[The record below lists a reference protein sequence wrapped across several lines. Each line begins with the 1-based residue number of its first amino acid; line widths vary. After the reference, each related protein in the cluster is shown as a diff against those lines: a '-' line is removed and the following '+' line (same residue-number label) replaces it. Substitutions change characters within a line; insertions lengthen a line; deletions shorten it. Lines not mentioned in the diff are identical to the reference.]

1 MGPALNQPE
10 YIDMLMQPLTARWA
24 SLDDTD
30 PDLIPLLECMASV
43 TIAMGPGFQPHAVP
57 VFQRCVNIIHQNLV
71 AYEQAMTQ
79 PSTADDELPD
89 RTFLIVALDLL
100 SGLCQGLGVQS
111 QELVANVQP
120 LILPQ
125 LLPCLTNIEPPVRQS
140 AFALLGDLAI
150 NAFPQ
155 LKPYL
160 PTHMPLIL
168 SQISPEQMH
177 ETLSVCNNATWA
189 AGEIA
194 LQSHSDPDFQVW
206 VPELLTKL
214 MAVLMHPKCVK
225 SLSENAAV
233 TIGRLGLVATSIVA
247 QQLPVFIE
255 PWCQALWDIK
265 DNDEKESAFLGL
277 CLMIHANPN
286 GATAG
291 FAYFCNAVVRWTKP
305 SERLNNEFQ
314 KVCAPPSR
322 SGWNW

>member
-1 MGPALNQPE
+1 MVLDNNKRVQEAGCSAFATLEEEVGQALAPFLSPVLRALVMAFDKYHQKNMLILYDAVGTLADSVGPALNQPE

-168 SQISPEQMH
+168 SQISPEPVSYTHLRAH
-177 ETLSVCNNATWA
+177 ET
-189 AGEIA
+189 
-194 LQSHSDPDFQVW
+194 
-206 VPELLTKL
+206 
-214 MAVLMHPKCVK
+214 
-225 SLSENAAV
+225 
-233 TIGRLGLVATSIVA
+233 
-247 QQLPVFIE
+247 
-255 PWCQALWDIK
+255 
-265 DNDEKESAFLGL
+265 
-277 CLMIHANPN
+277 
-286 GATAG
+286 
-291 FAYFCNAVVRWTKP
+291 
-305 SERLNNEFQ
+305 
-314 KVCAPPSR
+314 
-322 SGWNW
+322 